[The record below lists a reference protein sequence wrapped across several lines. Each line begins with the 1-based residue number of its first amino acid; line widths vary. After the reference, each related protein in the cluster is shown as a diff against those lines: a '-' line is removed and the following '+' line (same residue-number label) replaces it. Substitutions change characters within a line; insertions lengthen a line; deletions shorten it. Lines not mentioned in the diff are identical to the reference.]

1 MPPRA
6 TTVTY
11 GPLDPAP
18 EQTRFSH
25 RRKTVKQPAVLPL
38 LPRHQSTLTQV
49 GWIDTPSSNHSRMK
63 VERTDSISDAED
75 DEYYVPEPRP
85 KAQSK
90 TKTPSSKKRLQK
102 TESQP
107 SFTQAIRSAPARMAK
122 RAREVDDQGF
132 QIWQDPDNPAGTPME
147 RVVKRRKRRGEIGML
162 SKAVV
167 GMHDSGY
174 EDRTGTRWRSPEI
187 AESSQMPVTHDDVD
201 DDGVVG
207 ENAQLGVKAITP
219 RNSRFKE
226 IPSSESPASVQLSTQ
241 NSQRYVDA
249 ERTPLKT
256 KDVNSRSPIKQPRSQ
271 KLQAG
276 DESQMFARKMLMCME
291 TQPQDRTSVRFEKE
305 EVVHVENEATPKP
318 QPRVIPSLVRV
329 TTVPDSTDTENDDE
343 VVEQATERPPRTLK
357 RVGTVQESQSELGRD
372 QDENGG
378 EEASEMSIVAE
389 ADQRA
394 VMDQVPPMPPPQPR
408 PGKLKRVIT
417 VQDSQC
423 DDMDLELGDGFTQQE
438 YGIAEMEHLGIAHDV
453 PIERNVELAARVEE
467 QDHAAEHEAAELSEA
482 EEEAGEHNFYEEAT
496 YDPAYSALDR
506 DAARFALITQTQ
518 GLRPDLH
525 GNNDRYL
532 DDESLQ
538 AIAEEPL
545 EDHSLDEEEYTAAHQ
560 LSHEL
565 SAAAN
570 AVVPS
575 SQPGEQTRNASTRIK
590 DSQPS
595 AAGQVTSSELVP
607 IAHVSTSHPQ
617 DAAGEDEE
625 RIPSSPPPAPLAKPS
640 LTVAKEAEPALQ
652 PDSPGV
658 LQQEEERVPSSPPPL
673 RASQVS
679 TVVPTQ
685 YSLARPA
692 SRRAG
697 ATQTQWSFRSPLKTT
712 RSRSQG
718 EMMMMGSSSP
728 VQLPP
733 WSSPERA
740 RYTARMEAFGGT
752 GEMVKGS
759 MMDFSLPPP
768 PPISSSRAGT
778 QSGGRSSPPLPM

>member
-25 RRKTVKQPAVLPL
+25 RRKTVRQPAVPPP

-49 GWIDTPSSNHSRMK
+49 GWIDTPASNGSRVKMGK
-63 VERTDSISDAED
+63 TDSFSDAED
-75 DEYYVPEPRP
+75 DEYYIPEPRS
-85 KAQSK
+85 KAKSK
-90 TKTPSSKKRLQK
+90 TKTGSSKKKLLEK

-122 RAREVDDQGF
+122 RALEVDDQGF
-132 QIWQDPDNPAGTPME
+132 QIWHDPDDPVDTPVE
-147 RVVKRRKRRGEIGML
+147 RVVKRRKRRGELGVL
-162 SKAVV
+162 SKDVV

-174 EDRTGTRWRSPEI
+174 GVRRGTRSRSPEI
-187 AESSQMPVTHDDVD
+187 AESSQLPVNHDDGDVR
-201 DDGVVG
+201 GVVG
-207 ENAQLGVKAITP
+207 EDVKLGVRVNTP

-226 IPSSESPASVQLSTQ
+226 IPSSQSPASVQLSTQ
-241 NSQRYVDA
+241 RSQRFMDA
-249 ERTPLKT
+249 GKTPLKAR
-256 KDVNSRSPIKQPRSQ
+256 DGNSRSPIKQSQSQ

-276 DESQMFARKMLMCME
+276 DESQMFARKMLMSME
-291 TQPQDRTSVRFEKE
+291 TQPQERSSVRFEE
-305 EVVHVENEATPKP
+305 EEADSAKNEATPKP
-318 QPRVIPSLVRV
+318 QLKNTPKLVRM

-343 VVEQATERPPRTLK
+343 VVKQATERPQRTLK

-378 EEASEMSIVAE
+378 EEASEISIVAE

-394 VMDQVPPMPPPQPR
+394 VMDQVPPMPP
-408 PGKLKRVIT
+408 
-417 VQDSQC
+417 SQC
-423 DDMDLELGDGFTQQE
+423 DDMDLELGDGSTQE
-438 YGIAEMEHLGIAHDV
+438 GYGIAEMEHLGIAHDV
-453 PIERNVELAARVEE
+453 PIERNVEPAARVEE
-467 QDHAAEHEAAELSEA
+467 QNHAAEHEAAELSEA

-518 GLRPDLH
+518 GLRPYLH

-685 YSLARPA
+685 YSLTRPA

-712 RSRSQG
+712 RSRSQE

-740 RYTARMEAFGGT
+740 RYTARMEAGGGT
-752 GEMVKGS
+752 GELVMGS

-768 PPISSSRAGT
+768 PPISSSRVGT
-778 QSGGRSSPPLPM
+778 QSGGRSSPPLPI

>member
-1 MPPRA
+1 MANQQDTIRGLEGAANTQNTTDSAPSPATAILQTSRLLTLPPEVRNTIYHLVLVREGRKRVLA
-6 TTVTY
+6 PALPY
-11 GPLDPAP
+11 DPALLRTCRQIRQEAQGIFLHQNTFYITVYNLHYTIP
-18 EQTRFSH
+18 RTHWFHSVAPQNRSVVLARQT
-25 RRKTVKQPAVLPL
+25 KKMQWGALAGL
-38 LPRHQSTLTQV
+38 AQGLPR
-49 GWIDTPSSNHSRMK
+49 GRG
-63 VERTDSISDAED
+63 DA
-75 DEYYVPEPRP
+75 
-85 KAQSK
+85 
-90 TKTPSSKKRLQK
+90 
-102 TESQP
+102 
-107 SFTQAIRSAPARMAK
+107 SAC
-122 RAREVDDQGF
+122 
-132 QIWQDPDNPAGTPME
+132 AG
-147 RVVKRRKRRGEIGML
+147 
-162 SKAVV
+162 
-167 GMHDSGY
+167 
-174 EDRTGTRWRSPEI
+174 
-187 AESSQMPVTHDDVD
+187 
-201 DDGVVG
+201 
-207 ENAQLGVKAITP
+207 
-219 RNSRFKE
+219 
-226 IPSSESPASVQLSTQ
+226 
-241 NSQRYVDA
+241 
-249 ERTPLKT
+249 
-256 KDVNSRSPIKQPRSQ
+256 
-271 KLQAG
+271 
-276 DESQMFARKMLMCME
+276 
-291 TQPQDRTSVRFEKE
+291 
-305 EVVHVENEATPKP
+305 
-318 QPRVIPSLVRV
+318 
-329 TTVPDSTDTENDDE
+329 
-343 VVEQATERPPRTLK
+343 
-357 RVGTVQESQSELGRD
+357 
-372 QDENGG
+372 
-378 EEASEMSIVAE
+378 
-389 ADQRA
+389 
-394 VMDQVPPMPPPQPR
+394 
-408 PGKLKRVIT
+408 
-417 VQDSQC
+417 
-423 DDMDLELGDGFTQQE
+423 
-438 YGIAEMEHLGIAHDV
+438 
-453 PIERNVELAARVEE
+453 
-467 QDHAAEHEAAELSEA
+467 EHEAAELSEA

-518 GLRPDLH
+518 GLRPYLH

-685 YSLARPA
+685 YSLTRPA

-712 RSRSQG
+712 RSRSQE

-740 RYTARMEAFGGT
+740 RYTARMEAGGGT
-752 GEMVKGS
+752 GELVMGS

-768 PPISSSRAGT
+768 PPISSSRVGT
-778 QSGGRSSPPLPM
+778 QSGGRSSPPLPI